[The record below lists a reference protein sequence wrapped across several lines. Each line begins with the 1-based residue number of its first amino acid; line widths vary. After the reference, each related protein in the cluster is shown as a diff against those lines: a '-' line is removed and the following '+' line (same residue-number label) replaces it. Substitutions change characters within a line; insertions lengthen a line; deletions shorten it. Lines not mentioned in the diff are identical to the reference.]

1 MSVRVRDV
9 PKSKSVRVSW
19 KQVAAFRL
27 SRHHL
32 SKRTSLARLSSV
44 PGDIAGAQAQVLLA
58 GQMSMWPRV
67 KSARLQDVDSAL
79 WKDHSLVRAW
89 GMRGTMFLLPSDELP
104 IFVRGSGRR
113 ALYYLN
119 WAIRHAGSKED
130 VDKLLVRV
138 GKILEEP
145 RTRTELAQMLTE
157 SHGYKMKSKAAGG
170 WGDKRKVA
178 HVKVG
183 AISLSMG
190 FLVRII
196 GVRDLVCSGP
206 SKGTEA
212 SYVRADKWIRN
223 LKDMSQEKAERELF
237 SKYLRAHGPATIND
251 FAIWN
256 GLYMK
261 DAKEIWSRESENM
274 VEVDIEGSK
283 ASILKS
289 DLPELE
295 KAKIEKSVVR
305 LVPYFDSF
313 LLGHKSHLNI
323 VEEKNRKKIYRNQG
337 WVSPT
342 LLVDG
347 RAQGVWSHV
356 QKKNDL
362 EVRIDPFSKLPS
374 GVTEL
379 VKEEASDLGRFLDCS
394 SVKTVFA

>member
-1 MSVRVRDV
+1 MS
-9 PKSKSVRVSW
+9 
-19 KQVAAFRL
+19 
-27 SRHHL
+27 
-32 SKRTSLARLSSV
+32 
-44 PGDIAGAQAQVLLA
+44 I
-58 GQMSMWPRV
+58 WPRV
-67 KSARLQDVDSAL
+67 KGASLRDVDSAL

-104 IFVRGSGRR
+104 VFVRGSGRR
-113 ALYYLN
+113 ALYFLN
-119 WAIRHAGSKED
+119 WAIRHAGSKQD
-130 VDKLLVRV
+130 VDKLLDHVAE
-138 GKILEEP
+138 ILKEP

-223 LKDMSQEKAERELF
+223 LKDTSREKGERELF
-237 SKYLRAHGPATIND
+237 AKYLRAHGPATIND

-295 KAKIEKSVVR
+295 NAEVEGPAVR

-323 VEEKNRKKIYRNQG
+323 VDEKNRKKIYRNQG

-342 LLVDG
+342 VLVDG
-347 RAQGVWSHV
+347 RAQGVWSHI

-362 EVRIDPFSKLPS
+362 EVKIEPFSRLS
-374 GVTEL
+374 SEISER
-379 VKEEASDLGRFLDCS
+379 VKEEASDLGRFLGCEN
-394 SVKTVFA
+394 VKIVIH

>member
-1 MSVRVRDV
+1 MPDKK
-9 PKSKSVRVSW
+9 PVRVSW

-32 SKRTSLARLSSV
+32 SKQTSLSMMSTV

-58 GQMSMWPRV
+58 GQMSIWPRV
-67 KSARLQDVDSAL
+67 KGARLTDVDSAL

-89 GMRGTMFLLPSDELP
+89 GMRGTMFLLPSDELSV
-104 IFVRGSGRR
+104 FVRGSGRR

-119 WAIRHAGSKED
+119 WAIKHTGSKQE
-130 VDKLLVRV
+130 VDKLLDHVAE
-138 GKILEEP
+138 ILEEP
-145 RTRTELAQMLTE
+145 RTRSELAQLLTE
-157 SHGYKMKSKAAGG
+157 SHGYKMKSKATGG

-183 AISLSMG
+183 DVSLSMG

-196 GVRDLVCSGP
+196 GIRDLVCSGP

-212 SYVRADKWIRN
+212 SYVRADKWVRN
-223 LKDMSQEKAERELF
+223 LKDISREKAERELF
-237 SKYLRAHGPATIND
+237 VKYLRAHGPATIND

-261 DAKEIWSRESENM
+261 DAKEIWSRESKNM
-274 VEVDIEGSK
+274 VDVYVEGSK
-283 ASILKS
+283 ASLLES
-289 DLPELE
+289 DLAELE
-295 KAKIEKSVVR
+295 GARIEGPIVR
-305 LVPYFDSF
+305 LIPYFDSF
-313 LLGHKSHLNI
+313 LLGHKSHLN
-323 VEEKNRKKIYRNQG
+323 VVDDKHRKKVYRNQG
-337 WVSPT
+337 WVSPV

-356 QKKNDL
+356 QKKSDL
-362 EVRIDPFSKLPS
+362 EVKITPFSKLS
-374 GVTEL
+374 SEVSEH
-379 VKEEASDLGRFLDCS
+379 VKEEAADLGRFLNCS

>member
-1 MSVRVRDV
+1 MQESRPVQ
-9 PKSKSVRVSW
+9 VSW
-19 KQVAAFRL
+19 RQVAAFRL

-32 SKRTSLARLSSV
+32 SERVSLAKLSSV
-44 PGDIAGAQAQVLLA
+44 PGDVAGAQAQVLLA
-58 GQMSMWPRV
+58 GQMSIWPRV
-67 KSARLQDVDSAL
+67 KGATLKNVDSAL
-79 WKDHSLVRAW
+79 WRDHSLVRAW
-89 GMRGTMFLLPSDELP
+89 GMRGTMFLLPSNELP

-113 ALYYLN
+113 ALYFLN
-119 WAIRHAGSKED
+119 WAIRHAGSKQD
-130 VDKLLVRV
+130 VDKLLDRV
-138 GKILEEP
+138 ADLLEEP
-145 RTRTELAQMLTE
+145 RTRTELAQLLTE

-170 WGDKRKVA
+170 WGDKRRVA

-212 SYVRADKWIRN
+212 SYVRADRWVRN
-223 LKDMSQEKAERELF
+223 LKDMSREKAERELF
-237 SKYLRAHGPATIND
+237 AKYLRAHGPATIND

-261 DAKEIWSRESENM
+261 DAKEIWSRESGNM
-274 VEVDIEGSK
+274 VEVDVEGSK
-283 ASILKS
+283 ASILES

-295 KAKIEKSVVR
+295 KAVIEGPVVR

-313 LLGHKSHLNI
+313 LLGHKSHLN
-323 VEEKNRKKIYRNQG
+323 VVDEKNRKKIYRNQG

-342 LLVDG
+342 VLVDG
-347 RAQGVWSHV
+347 RAQGVWSHA

-362 EVRIDPFSKLPS
+362 EVKIEPFSKLS
-374 GVTEL
+374 SEISEQ
-379 VKEEASDLGRFLDCS
+379 VKEEASDLGRFLGCEN
-394 SVKTVFA
+394 VKTVIG